1 MCTLLQCTVVRI
13 IVDNSCVSIN
23 NGGKKLPEKI
33 YFHQAI
39 SRSIKAHDIDVIFG
53 LMGDANLFMIN
64 DFVANCGGVFVPVGF
79 EGSAVLM
86 AIGHSHV
93 RSGVS
98 VASVTHGP
106 GLTNCVTALT
116 EGVRARRP
124 IVLFAGDTA
133 IDNPQNLQNIDQ
145 REIVKATGA
154 GFEQVRSPEK
164 ISEDVAAAFFRAKE
178 EKRPVVL
185 NMPADYMWREVNYSQ
200 IVHQTFSAPTT
211 ITSGQIFEQA
221 IGLIASAKRPLILA
235 GIGAVEARDEL
246 VKLAKRMDAVLTT
259 TLKAN
264 GLFNNV
270 NCNVGICGT
279 LSTQVGYAAVNA
291 ADVIVSFGASLSNFT
306 TDHGSLFKGK
316 RVVQISDDPR
326 DVNYHFR
333 PDLALIADPTQTAQ
347 NIQYWLDEAEVE
359 PSGFAT
365 EMKNQATETKRPKL
379 ATKNQND
386 HIDFTAALDQLEQL
400 LPENRLLVTDGGR
413 FMTEVWSRISVPH
426 PKNFIHSAN
435 FAAIGQGLQQAIG
448 AAIAKPDE
456 FVCLFVGD
464 GGFMLGAINEFNT
477 AVRLNINLLVVVCN
491 DSAYGAEYIQ
501 FKDRQMSPALS
512 QFDWPSFA
520 EIATSLGGT
529 GFKITSNKDLDFAVK
544 KLNDLTGP
552 VLFELCLD
560 PEEIPRMKL

>member
-1 MCTLLQCTVVRI
+1 M
-13 IVDNSCVSIN
+13 
-23 NGGKKLPEKI
+23 PEKI

-39 SRSIKAHDIDVIFG
+39 SRSIKAHDTDVIFG

-64 DFVANCGGVFVPVGF
+64 DFVANCGGVFVPVSF

-93 RSGVS
+93 LSSVS

-133 IDNPQNLQNIDQ
+133 IENAQNLQNIDQ

-164 ISEDVAAAFFRAKE
+164 ISEDVATAFFRAKE

-185 NMPADYMWREVNYSQ
+185 NIPADYMWREVGYSP

-235 GIGAVEARDEL
+235 GIGAVDARDEL
-246 VKLAKRMDAVLTT
+246 VKLAKRMDAVLMT

-326 DVNYHFR
+326 DVNHHFR

-365 EMKNQATETKRPKL
+365 EMKHQATETKGPKL
-379 ATKNQND
+379 VTNNQNG

-520 EIATSLGGT
+520 EVATSLGGT
-529 GFKITSNKDLDFAVK
+529 GFKITCNKDLDFAVK
-544 KLNDLTGP
+544 QLNGLNGP

>member
-1 MCTLLQCTVVRI
+1 M
-13 IVDNSCVSIN
+13 
-23 NGGKKLPEKI
+23 PEKI

-39 SRSIKAHDIDVIFG
+39 SRSIKAHDIEVIFG

-64 DFVANCGGVFVPVGF
+64 DFVANCGGVFVPVSF

-93 RSGVS
+93 LSSVS

-133 IDNPQNLQNIDQ
+133 IENQQNLQNIDQ

-164 ISEDVAAAFFRAKE
+164 ISEDVATAFFRAKE

-185 NMPADYMWREVNYSQ
+185 NIPADYMWREVGYSP

-235 GIGAVEARDEL
+235 GIGAVDARDEL
-246 VKLAKRMDAVLTT
+246 VKLAKRMDAVLMT

-326 DVNYHFR
+326 DVNHHFR

-365 EMKNQATETKRPKL
+365 EMKHQATETKGPKL
-379 ATKNQND
+379 VTNNQNG

-520 EIATSLGGT
+520 EVATSLGGT
-529 GFKITSNKDLDFAVK
+529 GFKITCNKDLDFAVK
-544 KLNDLTGP
+544 QLNGLNGP

>member
-1 MCTLLQCTVVRI
+1 MHIVV
-13 IVDNSCVSIN
+13 DHTCASANKG
-23 NGGKKLPEKI
+23 GGKLTEKI

-39 SRSIKAHDIDVIFG
+39 SRSIKAHDTDVIFG

-64 DFVANCGGVFVPVGF
+64 DFVENCGGVFIPVGF

-93 RSGVS
+93 LSTVS

-124 IVLFAGDTA
+124 VVLFAGDTA
-133 IDNPQNLQNIDQ
+133 IENPQNLQNIDQ
-145 REIVKATGA
+145 REIVKAAGA

-164 ISEDVAAAFFRAKE
+164 ISEDVANAFFRAKE
-178 EKRPVVL
+178 EKRPIVL
-185 NMPADYMWREVNYSQ
+185 NMPADYMWQEVNYSP
-200 IVHQTFSAPTT
+200 IIHQTFNAPTT
-211 ITSGQIFEQA
+211 ITSGQIFENA

-235 GIGAVEARDEL
+235 GIGAVDARDEL
-246 VKLAKRMDAVLTT
+246 IRLAKRIDAILTT

-264 GLFNNV
+264 GLFTNV
-270 NCNVGICGT
+270 NCSVGICGT
-279 LSTQVGYAAVNA
+279 LSTQAGYAAINA

-306 TDHGSLFKGK
+306 TDHGLLFEGK
-316 RVVQISDDPR
+316 RVVQISDDSR
-326 DVNYHFR
+326 DINHHFR
-333 PDLALIADPTQTAQ
+333 PDLALIADPKQTAR
-347 NIQYWLDEAEVE
+347 NIQYWLDEAEIK

-365 EMKNQATETKRPKL
+365 EMKHQTIETNGPQL
-379 ATKNQND
+379 ATKNQNG
-386 HIDFTAALDQLEQL
+386 HIDFITALDQLEQL
-400 LPENRLLVTDGGR
+400 LPKNRLLVTDGGR

-477 AVRLNINLLVVVCN
+477 AVRLDINLLVIVCN

-520 EIATSLGGT
+520 EVATSLGGT
-529 GFKITSNKDLDFAVK
+529 GFKITSEKDLDRAVK
-544 KLNDLTGP
+544 RLNGLKGP
-552 VLFELCLD
+552 VLFELVLNPD
-560 PEEIPRMKL
+560 EIPRMKL

>member
-1 MCTLLQCTVVRI
+1 M
-13 IVDNSCVSIN
+13 
-23 NGGKKLPEKI
+23 PEKI

-64 DFVANCGGVFVPVGF
+64 DFVANCGGVFIPVGF

-93 RSGVS
+93 LSAVS

-124 IVLFAGDTA
+124 VVLFAGDTA
-133 IDNPQNLQNIDQ
+133 IENPQNLQNIDQ

-164 ISEDVAAAFFRAKE
+164 ISEDVATAFFRAKE

-185 NMPADYMWREVNYSQ
+185 NMPADYMWQEVNYSP
-200 IVHQTFSAPTT
+200 IIHQTFNAPTT

-235 GIGAVEARDEL
+235 GIGAVDARDEL
-246 VKLAKRMDAVLTT
+246 IRLAKRMDAILTT

-264 GLFNNV
+264 GLFTNV
-270 NCNVGICGT
+270 NCSVGICGT
-279 LSTQVGYAAVNA
+279 LSTQAGYAAINA

-306 TDHGSLFKGK
+306 TDHGLLFEGK

-326 DVNYHFR
+326 DINHHFR

-347 NIQYWLDEAEVE
+347 NIQYWLDEAEIK

-365 EMKNQATETKRPKL
+365 EMKHQAIETNGAQASNKEPKWSYRFHNGFRSIG
-379 ATKNQND
+379 A
-386 HIDFTAALDQLEQL
+386 TAAKKSPLSY
-400 LPENRLLVTDGGR
+400 RW
-413 FMTEVWSRISVPH
+413 WSFH
-426 PKNFIHSAN
+426 
-435 FAAIGQGLQQAIG
+435 
-448 AAIAKPDE
+448 D
-456 FVCLFVGD
+456 
-464 GGFMLGAINEFNT
+464 
-477 AVRLNINLLVVVCN
+477 
-491 DSAYGAEYIQ
+491 
-501 FKDRQMSPALS
+501 
-512 QFDWPSFA
+512 
-520 EIATSLGGT
+520 
-529 GFKITSNKDLDFAVK
+529 
-544 KLNDLTGP
+544 
-552 VLFELCLD
+552 
-560 PEEIPRMKL
+560 

>member
-1 MCTLLQCTVVRI
+1 MILQTR
-13 IVDNSCVSIN
+13 
-23 NGGKKLPEKI
+23 GEKLPEKI

-39 SRSIKAHDIDVIFG
+39 SRSIKAHDIEVIFG

-106 GLTNCVTALT
+106 GVTNCVTALT

-133 IDNPQNLQNIDQ
+133 IENQQNLQNIDQ

-164 ISEDVAAAFFRAKE
+164 ISEDVATAFFRAKE

-185 NMPADYMWREVNYSQ
+185 NIPADYMWREVGYSP

-235 GIGAVEARDEL
+235 GIGAVDARDEL
-246 VKLAKRMDAVLTT
+246 VKLAKRMDAVLMT

-326 DVNYHFR
+326 DVNHHFR

-365 EMKNQATETKRPKL
+365 EMKHQATETKGPKL
-379 ATKNQND
+379 VTNNQNG

-520 EIATSLGGT
+520 EVATSLGGT
-529 GFKITSNKDLDFAVK
+529 GFKITCNKDLDFAVK
-544 KLNDLTGP
+544 QLNGLNGP

>member
-1 MCTLLQCTVVRI
+1 M
-13 IVDNSCVSIN
+13 
-23 NGGKKLPEKI
+23 PEKI

-116 EGVRARRP
+116 EGVRARRS

-133 IDNPQNLQNIDQ
+133 IENQQNLQNIDQ

-164 ISEDVAAAFFRAKE
+164 ISEDVATAFFRAKE

-185 NMPADYMWREVNYSQ
+185 NIPADYMWREVGYSP

-365 EMKNQATETKRPKL
+365 EMKHQATETKRPKL
-379 ATKNQND
+379 ATKNQNG

-520 EIATSLGGT
+520 EVATSLGGT
-529 GFKITSNKDLDFAVK
+529 GFKITCNKDLDFAVK
-544 KLNDLTGP
+544 QLNGLNGP

>member
-1 MCTLLQCTVVRI
+1 M
-13 IVDNSCVSIN
+13 
-23 NGGKKLPEKI
+23 PEKI

-39 SRSIKAHDIDVIFG
+39 SRSIKAHDIEVIFG

-106 GLTNCVTALT
+106 GVTNCVTAVT

-124 IVLFAGDTA
+124 IVLSAGDTA
-133 IDNPQNLQNIDQ
+133 IENQQNLQNIDQ

-164 ISEDVAAAFFRAKE
+164 ISEDVATAFFRAKE

-185 NMPADYMWREVNYSQ
+185 NIPADYMWRDLDYSP

-211 ITSGQIFEQA
+211 INSGQIFEQA

-235 GIGAVEARDEL
+235 GIGAVDARDEL
-246 VKLAKRMDAVLTT
+246 VKLAKRMDAVLMT

-326 DVNYHFR
+326 DVNHHFR

-365 EMKNQATETKRPKL
+365 EMKHQATETKGPKL
-379 ATKNQND
+379 ATKNQNG

-520 EIATSLGGT
+520 EVATSLGGT

-544 KLNDLTGP
+544 QLNGLNGP

>member
-1 MCTLLQCTVVRI
+1 M
-13 IVDNSCVSIN
+13 
-23 NGGKKLPEKI
+23 PEKI

-64 DFVANCGGVFVPVGF
+64 DFVANCGGVFVPVSF

-93 RSGVS
+93 LSSVS

-133 IDNPQNLQNIDQ
+133 IENTQNLQNIDQ

-164 ISEDVAAAFFRAKE
+164 ISEDVAIAFFRAKE

-185 NMPADYMWREVNYSQ
+185 NMPADYMWREVDYSP

-235 GIGAVEARDEL
+235 GIGAVGARDEL
-246 VKLAKRMDAVLTT
+246 IRLAKRMDAVLTT

-264 GLFNNV
+264 GLFNDV
-270 NCNVGICGT
+270 HCNVGICGT

-326 DVNYHFR
+326 DVNHHFR

-365 EMKNQATETKRPKL
+365 EMKHQATETKGPKL
-379 ATKNQND
+379 VTNNQNG

-520 EIATSLGGT
+520 NIATSLGGT
-529 GFKITSNKDLDFAVK
+529 GFKITSDKDLDLAVK
-544 KLNDLTGP
+544 QLNGLNGP

>member
-1 MCTLLQCTVVRI
+1 MRI

-133 IDNPQNLQNIDQ
+133 IENQQNLQNIDQ

>member
-1 MCTLLQCTVVRI
+1 M
-13 IVDNSCVSIN
+13 
-23 NGGKKLPEKI
+23 PEKI

-39 SRSIKAHDIDVIFG
+39 SRSIKAHDTDVIFG

-64 DFVANCGGVFVPVGF
+64 DFVANCGGVFVPVSF

-93 RSGVS
+93 LSSVS

-133 IDNPQNLQNIDQ
+133 IENTQNLQNIDQ

-164 ISEDVAAAFFRAKE
+164 ISEDVAIAFFRAKE

-185 NMPADYMWREVNYSQ
+185 NMPADYMWREVDYSP

-235 GIGAVEARDEL
+235 GIGAVGARDEL
-246 VKLAKRMDAVLTT
+246 IRLAKRMDAVLTT

-264 GLFNNV
+264 GLFNDV
-270 NCNVGICGT
+270 HCNVGICGT

-306 TDHGSLFKGK
+306 TDNGLLFEGK

-326 DVNYHFR
+326 DINHHFR

-365 EMKNQATETKRPKL
+365 EMKHQATETKGPKL
-379 ATKNQND
+379 VTNNQNG

-477 AVRLNINLLVVVCN
+477 AVRLNVNLLVVVCN

-520 EIATSLGGT
+520 NIATSLGGT
-529 GFKITSNKDLDFAVK
+529 GFKITSDKDLDLAVK
-544 KLNDLTGP
+544 QLNGLNGP

>member
-1 MCTLLQCTVVRI
+1 
-13 IVDNSCVSIN
+13 
-23 NGGKKLPEKI
+23 
-33 YFHQAI
+33 
-39 SRSIKAHDIDVIFG
+39 
-53 LMGDANLFMIN
+53 
-64 DFVANCGGVFVPVGF
+64 
-79 EGSAVLM
+79 M

-133 IDNPQNLQNIDQ
+133 IENQQNLQNIDQ

-164 ISEDVAAAFFRAKE
+164 ISEDVATAFFRAKE

-185 NMPADYMWREVNYSQ
+185 NIPADYMWREVGYSP

-246 VKLAKRMDAVLTT
+246 VKLAKRMDAVLMT

-326 DVNYHFR
+326 DVNHHFR

-365 EMKNQATETKRPKL
+365 EMKHQATETKGPKL
-379 ATKNQND
+379 VTNNQNG

-520 EIATSLGGT
+520 EVATSLGGT
-529 GFKITSNKDLDFAVK
+529 GFKITCNKDLDFAVK
-544 KLNDLTGP
+544 QLNGLNGP

>member
-1 MCTLLQCTVVRI
+1 
-13 IVDNSCVSIN
+13 
-23 NGGKKLPEKI
+23 
-33 YFHQAI
+33 
-39 SRSIKAHDIDVIFG
+39 
-53 LMGDANLFMIN
+53 
-64 DFVANCGGVFVPVGF
+64 
-79 EGSAVLM
+79 
-86 AIGHSHV
+86 
-93 RSGVS
+93 
-98 VASVTHGP
+98 
-106 GLTNCVTALT
+106 
-116 EGVRARRP
+116 
-124 IVLFAGDTA
+124 
-133 IDNPQNLQNIDQ
+133 
-145 REIVKATGA
+145 
-154 GFEQVRSPEK
+154 
-164 ISEDVAAAFFRAKE
+164 
-178 EKRPVVL
+178 
-185 NMPADYMWREVNYSQ
+185 
-200 IVHQTFSAPTT
+200 
-211 ITSGQIFEQA
+211 
-221 IGLIASAKRPLILA
+221 
-235 GIGAVEARDEL
+235 
-246 VKLAKRMDAVLTT
+246 MDAVLTT

>member
-1 MCTLLQCTVVRI
+1 M
-13 IVDNSCVSIN
+13 
-23 NGGKKLPEKI
+23 PEKI

-39 SRSIKAHDIDVIFG
+39 SRSIKAHDTDVIFG

-64 DFVANCGGVFVPVGF
+64 DFVANCEGVFIPVGY

-93 RSGVS
+93 RSAVS

-124 IVLFAGDTA
+124 VVLFAGDTA
-133 IDNPQNLQNIDQ
+133 IENQQNLQNIDQ

-164 ISEDVAAAFFRAKE
+164 ISEDVATAFFRAKE
-178 EKRPVVL
+178 EKRPIVL
-185 NMPADYMWREVNYSQ
+185 NMPADYMWHEVNYSP
-200 IVHQTFSAPTT
+200 IVHRTFNAPTT
-211 ITSGQIFEQA
+211 ITSGEIFEKA

-235 GIGAVEARDEL
+235 GIGAVDARDEL
-246 VKLAKRMDAVLTT
+246 IRLAKRMDAVLTT

-264 GLFNNV
+264 GLFTNV
-270 NCNVGICGT
+270 NCSVGICGT
-279 LSTQVGYAAVNA
+279 LSTQSGYAAINA

-306 TDHGSLFKGK
+306 TDHGSLFEGK
-316 RVVQISDDPR
+316 RVVQISDDSR
-326 DVNYHFR
+326 DINHHFR

-347 NIQYWLDEAEVE
+347 NIQYWLDEAEVK

-365 EMKNQATETKRPKL
+365 EMKHQETEINGPKRP
-379 ATKNQND
+379 TKNQSG
-386 HIDFTAALDQLEQL
+386 HIDFVMALDQLEQQ
-400 LPENRLLVTDGGR
+400 LPKNRLLVTDGGR

-501 FKDRQMSPALS
+501 FKDRQMSPTLS

-520 EIATSLGGT
+520 EVATTLGGT
-529 GFKITSNKDLDFAVK
+529 GFKIANEKDLDLAVK
-544 KLNDLTGP
+544 KLNELNGP
-552 VLFELCLD
+552 VLFELFLD
-560 PEEIPRMKL
+560 PEEMPRMKL

>member
-1 MCTLLQCTVVRI
+1 M
-13 IVDNSCVSIN
+13 
-23 NGGKKLPEKI
+23 PEKI

-39 SRSIKAHDIDVIFG
+39 SRSIKAHDTDVIFG

-64 DFVANCGGVFVPVGF
+64 DFVANCGGVFVPVSF

-93 RSGVS
+93 LSSVS

-133 IDNPQNLQNIDQ
+133 IENTQNLQNIDQ

-164 ISEDVAAAFFRAKE
+164 ISEDVAIAFFRAKE

-185 NMPADYMWREVNYSQ
+185 NMPADYMWREVDYSP

-235 GIGAVEARDEL
+235 GIGAVGARDEL
-246 VKLAKRMDAVLTT
+246 IRLAKRMDAVLTT

-264 GLFNNV
+264 GLFNDV
-270 NCNVGICGT
+270 HCNVGICGT

-326 DVNYHFR
+326 DVNHHFR

-365 EMKNQATETKRPKL
+365 EMKHQATETKGPKL
-379 ATKNQND
+379 VTNNQNG

-520 EIATSLGGT
+520 EVATSLGGT
-529 GFKITSNKDLDFAVK
+529 GFKITCNKDLDFAVK
-544 KLNDLTGP
+544 QLNGLNGP

>member
-1 MCTLLQCTVVRI
+1 MRI

-133 IDNPQNLQNIDQ
+133 IENQQNLQNIDQ

-164 ISEDVAAAFFRAKE
+164 ISEDVATAFFRAKE

-448 AAIAKPDE
+448 AAIGKPDE

>member
-1 MCTLLQCTVVRI
+1 MRI
-13 IVDNSCVSIN
+13 IVDNSCFSIK

-133 IDNPQNLQNIDQ
+133 IENQQNLQNIDQ

-544 KLNDLTGP
+544 QLNVLTGP

>member
-1 MCTLLQCTVVRI
+1 M
-13 IVDNSCVSIN
+13 
-23 NGGKKLPEKI
+23 PEKI
-33 YFHQAI
+33 YFYQAI
-39 SRSIKAHDIDVIFG
+39 SRSIKAHDVDVIFG

-133 IDNPQNLQNIDQ
+133 IENQQNLQNIDQ

-164 ISEDVAAAFFRAKE
+164 ISEDVATAFFRAKE

-185 NMPADYMWREVNYSQ
+185 NIPADYMWREVGYSP

-235 GIGAVEARDEL
+235 GIGAVDARDEL
-246 VKLAKRMDAVLTT
+246 VKLAKRMDAVLMT

-326 DVNYHFR
+326 DVNHHFR

-365 EMKNQATETKRPKL
+365 EMKHQATETKGPKL
-379 ATKNQND
+379 VTNNQNG

-501 FKDRQMSPALS
+501 FKDRKMSPALS

-520 EIATSLGGT
+520 EVATSLGGT
-529 GFKITSNKDLDFAVK
+529 GFKITCNKDLGFAVK
-544 KLNDLTGP
+544 QLNGSNGP

>member
-1 MCTLLQCTVVRI
+1 M
-13 IVDNSCVSIN
+13 
-23 NGGKKLPEKI
+23 PEKI

-39 SRSIKAHDIDVIFG
+39 SRSIKAHDTDVIFG

-64 DFVANCGGVFVPVGF
+64 DFVANCEGVFIPVGY

-93 RSGVS
+93 RSAVS

-124 IVLFAGDTA
+124 VVLFAGDTA
-133 IDNPQNLQNIDQ
+133 IENQQNLQNIDQ

-164 ISEDVAAAFFRAKE
+164 ISEDVATAFFRAKE
-178 EKRPVVL
+178 EKRPIVL
-185 NMPADYMWREVNYSQ
+185 NMPADYMWHEVNYSP
-200 IVHQTFSAPTT
+200 IVHHTFNAPTT
-211 ITSGQIFEQA
+211 ITSGEIFEQA

-235 GIGAVEARDEL
+235 GIGAVDARDEL
-246 VKLAKRMDAVLTT
+246 IRLAKRMDAVLTT

-264 GLFNNV
+264 GLFTNV
-270 NCNVGICGT
+270 NCSVGICGT
-279 LSTQVGYAAVNA
+279 LSTQSGYAAINA

-306 TDHGSLFKGK
+306 TDHGSLFEGK
-316 RVVQISDDPR
+316 RVVQISDDSR
-326 DVNYHFR
+326 DINHHFR

-347 NIQYWLDEAEVE
+347 NIQYWLDEAEVK

-365 EMKNQATETKRPKL
+365 EMKHQETETNAPKRP
-379 ATKNQND
+379 TKNQSG
-386 HIDFTAALDQLEQL
+386 HIDFVTALDQLEQQ
-400 LPENRLLVTDGGR
+400 LPKNRLLVTDGGR

-520 EIATSLGGT
+520 EVATSLGGT
-529 GFKITSNKDLDFAVK
+529 GFKIANEKDLDLAVK
-544 KLNDLTGP
+544 KLNELNGP
-552 VLFELCLD
+552 VLFELFLD
-560 PEEIPRMKL
+560 PEEMPRMKL

>member
-1 MCTLLQCTVVRI
+1 M
-13 IVDNSCVSIN
+13 
-23 NGGKKLPEKI
+23 PAKI

-39 SRSIKAHDIDVIFG
+39 SRSIKAHDTDVIFG

-64 DFVANCGGVFVPVGF
+64 DFVSNCEGVFIPVGY

-93 RSGVS
+93 RSAVS

-124 IVLFAGDTA
+124 VVLFAGDTA
-133 IDNPQNLQNIDQ
+133 IENQQNLQNIDQ

-154 GFEQVRSPEK
+154 GFEQVRSPGK
-164 ISEDVAAAFFRAKE
+164 ISEDVATAFFRAKE
-178 EKRPVVL
+178 EKRPIVL
-185 NMPADYMWREVNYSQ
+185 NMPADYMWHEVDYSP
-200 IVHQTFSAPTT
+200 IVHHTFNAPTT
-211 ITSGQIFEQA
+211 ITTGEIFEQA

-235 GIGAVEARDEL
+235 GIGAVDARDEL
-246 VKLAKRMDAVLTT
+246 IRLAKRMDAVLTT

-270 NCNVGICGT
+270 NYSAGICGT
-279 LSTQVGYAAVNA
+279 LSTQSGYAAINA

-306 TDHGSLFKGK
+306 TDHGSLFEGK
-316 RVVQISDDPR
+316 RVVQISDDSR
-326 DVNYHFR
+326 DINHHFR

-347 NIQYWLDEAEVE
+347 NIQYWLDEAEVK

-365 EMKNQATETKRPKL
+365 EMKHQETEINAPKRP
-379 ATKNQND
+379 TKNQSG
-386 HIDFTAALDQLEQL
+386 HIDFVTALDQLEQQ
-400 LPENRLLVTDGGR
+400 LPKNRLLVTDGGR

-448 AAIAKPDE
+448 AAIAKPDQ
-456 FVCLFVGD
+456 FVCLFIGD

-501 FKDRQMSPALS
+501 FKDRQMSPTLS

-520 EIATSLGGT
+520 EVATSLGGT
-529 GFKITSNKDLDFAVK
+529 GFKIANEKDLDLAVNQ
-544 KLNDLTGP
+544 LNELNGP
-552 VLFELCLD
+552 VLFELFLD
-560 PEEIPRMKL
+560 PEKMPRMKL